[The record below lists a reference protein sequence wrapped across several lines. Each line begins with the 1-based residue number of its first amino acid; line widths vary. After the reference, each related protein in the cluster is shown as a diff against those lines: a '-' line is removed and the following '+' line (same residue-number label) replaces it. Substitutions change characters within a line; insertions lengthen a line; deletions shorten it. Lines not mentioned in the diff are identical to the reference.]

1 MSRFVH
7 LLRTPDARYAIG
19 AVVSWPI
26 YGALCT
32 VMLKM
37 FDKHYGVAA
46 GVSWMVSYWVV
57 YAIQKYGTFGA
68 MSREARLREIGY
80 YAVGVVGL
88 STAVNLGLVTLL
100 ADYDLI
106 LNKTAAVAAAA
117 VAAAFVAWF
126 VSTRIL
132 RIGIDEQVP
141 PVAAIL
147 AVHDAGQ
154 NSGNWESWKP
164 KIISTRTAA

>member
-7 LLRTPDARYAIG
+7 LLRLPDARYAIG

-26 YGALCT
+26 YGALCA

-37 FDKHYGVAA
+37 FDKHYGAAA
-46 GVSWMVSYWVV
+46 GVSWMASYWVV
-57 YAIQKYGTFGA
+57 YAIQNSGTFGA

-88 STAVNLGLVTLL
+88 STAVNLVLVTVL

-132 RIGIDEQVP
+132 RIGINEQVP
-141 PVAAIL
+141 PISAIL

-154 NSGNWESWKP
+154 NLRNWESWKP
-164 KIISTRTAA
+164 TLSTRTAA